1 MLLLQS
7 RTNKVM
13 TFVTGFHQ
21 PTRGNSSYITHFHPP
36 QNSPQANAIMD
47 TCFAVAAYTSKTAI
61 L

>member
-1 MLLLQS
+1 
-7 RTNKVM
+7 M